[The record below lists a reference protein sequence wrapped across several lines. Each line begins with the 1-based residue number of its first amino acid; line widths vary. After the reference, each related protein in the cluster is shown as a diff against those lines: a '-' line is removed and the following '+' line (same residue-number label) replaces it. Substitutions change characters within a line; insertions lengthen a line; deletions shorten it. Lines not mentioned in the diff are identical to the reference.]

1 MNRRKNTNRGLKEE
15 SRRLRRGA
23 HWSLRREA
31 LSGRDRNSEREI
43 LVEQLKK
50 DQPSD

>member
-1 MNRRKNTNRGLKEE
+1 MNRRKATNRGLKEE

-23 HWSLRREA
+23 HRSLRREA
-31 LSGRDRNSEREI
+31 LSGRDRNREREI

-50 DQPSD
+50 EQAGD